1 MNSRMW
7 IGMCA
12 VLALGALGYS
22 EPKNKDDFPKALLNA
37 RYAYVEAESGDI
49 QSLKLIPEDRR
60 AIVDVEDALRSWNRY
75 NLTFRRSEA
84 EVLFVVRKERT
95 ASAKIGGTIGR
106 GTSPGTTPGTTE
118 TETHGGGRLDAEI
131 GPNEDMLYVYL
142 VKPDGTKFGPLWH
155 QFLKDGLDKPEM
167 PLFQRF
173 KDQVDAATKTQAAA
187 KTSGKP

>member
-7 IGMCA
+7 IGLYA

-22 EPKNKDDFPKALLNA
+22 KPKNKEDFPKALLNA

-84 EVLFVVRKERT
+84 EVLFVVRKERI

-118 TETHGGGRLDAEI
+118 TETHEGGRLDAEI

-167 PLFQRF
+167 PLFQKF
-173 KDQVDAATKTQAAA
+173 KDQVDAATKAQTAA
-187 KTSGKP
+187 KTSGKS

>member
-22 EPKNKDDFPKALLNA
+22 KPKNKEDFPKALLNA

-84 EVLFVVRKERT
+84 EVLFVVRKERI

-118 TETHGGGRLDAEI
+118 TETHEGGRLDAEI
-131 GPNEDMLYVYL
+131 GPNDPLRREL
-142 VKPDGTKFGPLWH
+142 PAGSRFGQRPPRSVGVCTR
-155 QFLKDGLDKPEM
+155 LKE
-167 PLFQRF
+167 
-173 KDQVDAATKTQAAA
+173 A
-187 KTSGKP
+187 S